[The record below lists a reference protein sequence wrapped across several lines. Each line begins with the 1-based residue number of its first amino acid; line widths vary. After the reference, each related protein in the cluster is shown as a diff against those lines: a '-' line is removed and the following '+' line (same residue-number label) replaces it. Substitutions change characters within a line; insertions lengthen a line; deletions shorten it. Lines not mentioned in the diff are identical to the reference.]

1 MPIETP
7 QTSQIPINQL
17 VARRDLWP
25 RFDADEERVEMF
37 ADQLRAGDDLAP
49 IEVVPHNDGK
59 YLIAD
64 GVHRTQA
71 AVRAGRN
78 DVPAL
83 ILTPLAGET
92 PEACAYRRA
101 LETATRSALPLSKA
115 ERRRAVLKLRSETDL
130 SDRAIAQ
137 LVGVSHNSVGR
148 WTKEAS
154 ETPASTGSPSG
165 LPTVEKVATRI
176 ATYLTQIDGGRGLLD
191 LIAPGRM
198 GKHIAQAFADC
209 HGENA
214 LHEIDRV
221 REWIDQAARTLRENG
236 FS

>member
-1 MPIETP
+1 MEQF

-17 VARRDLWP
+17 VVRRDLWP
-25 RFDADEERVEMF
+25 RFSADEERIELF
-37 ADQLRAGDDLAP
+37 ADQLRAGEELPP

-64 GVHRTQA
+64 GVHRTYGA
-71 AVRAGRN
+71 IRAGRS

-83 ILTPLAGET
+83 IITPLPNET
-92 PEACAYRRA
+92 PEACVYRRA
-101 LETATRSALPLSKA
+101 LETATRSALPLNRA
-115 ERRRAVLKLRSETDL
+115 ERRRAVLKLAAETDL
-130 SDRAIAQ
+130 SDRAIAR

-148 WTKEAS
+148 WTKEDSEESAS
-154 ETPASTGSPSG
+154 AQTSSTVPS
-165 LPTVEKVATRI
+165 VERVALRL

-191 LIAPGRM
+191 LIAPGRV

-221 REWIDQAARTLRENG
+221 REWIDQAARTLRDNG

>member
-1 MPIETP
+1 MPIEIP
-7 QTSQIPINQL
+7 QTSWIPINQL
-17 VARRDLWP
+17 VARSDLWP
-25 RFDADEERVEMF
+25 RFEAQQERIEMF
-37 ADQLRAGDDLAP
+37 ADQLRAGEDLAP

-64 GVHRTQA
+64 GVHRTHA

-83 ILTPLAGET
+83 IVTPLAGET
-92 PEACAYRRA
+92 PEACVYRRA

-148 WTKEAS
+148 WTKDESDTSA
-154 ETPASTGSPSG
+154 PAGPLSG
-165 LPTVEKVATRI
+165 APNVEKVATRM
-176 ATYLTQIDGGRGLLD
+176 ASYLTQIDGGRGLLD

-198 GKHIAQAFADC
+198 GKHIAQAFADR
-209 HGENA
+209 HGETA
-214 LHEIDRV
+214 LIEIERV
-221 REWIDQAARTLRENG
+221 GEWIDSAARTLRENG
-236 FS
+236 FT

>member
-1 MPIETP
+1 MPIEIP
-7 QTSQIPINQL
+7 QTSWIPINQL

-25 RFDADEERVEMF
+25 RFEAQEERIEMF
-37 ADQLRAGDDLAP
+37 ADQLRAGDDVAP

-64 GVHRTQA
+64 GVHRTHA

-78 DVPAL
+78 DVSAL
-83 ILTPLAGET
+83 IVTPLPGET
-92 PEACAYRRA
+92 PEACVYRRA
-101 LETATRSALPLSKA
+101 LETATRSALPLNKA
-115 ERRRAVLKLRSETDL
+115 ERRRAVFKLRSETDL

-148 WTKEAS
+148 WTKEDSATSAS
-154 ETPASTGSPSG
+154 AEPRSAI
-165 LPTVEKVATRI
+165 PTVEKVATRM

-191 LIAPGRM
+191 LLAPGRV
-198 GKHIAQAFADC
+198 GKHIAQAFAEH

-214 LHEIDRV
+214 LTEIERV
-221 REWIDQAARTLRENG
+221 GEWIDSAARTLRENG

>member
-1 MPIETP
+1 MEQF

-17 VARRDLWP
+17 VVRRDLWP
-25 RFDADEERVEMF
+25 RFSTDEERIELF
-37 ADQLRAGDDLAP
+37 ADQLRAGEELPP
-49 IEVVPHNDGK
+49 IELVPHNDGK

-64 GVHRTQA
+64 GVHRTYGA
-71 AVRAGRN
+71 IRAGRS
-78 DVPAL
+78 DFSAL
-83 ILTPLAGET
+83 IVTPLTGET
-92 PEACAYRRA
+92 PEACVYRRA

-165 LPTVEKVATRI
+165 IPTVEKVATRM

-191 LIAPGRM
+191 LIAPGRV

-221 REWIDQAARTLRENG
+221 REWIDQAARALRENG

>member
-1 MPIETP
+1 MSAMPIEIP

-25 RFDADEERVEMF
+25 RVEAQEERIEMF
-37 ADQLRAGDDLAP
+37 ADQLRSGDELAP

-64 GVHRTQA
+64 GVHRTYA
-71 AVRAGRN
+71 AVRAVRN
-78 DVPAL
+78 DIPAL
-83 ILTPLAGET
+83 IITPLPGET
-92 PEACAYRRA
+92 AEACVYRRA
-101 LETATRSALPLSKA
+101 LETPTRSALPLSKA

-148 WTKEAS
+148 WTKEES
-154 ETPASTGSPSG
+154 ETPAAAGPPSG
-165 LPTVEKVATRI
+165 APNVEKVATRM

-191 LIAPGRM
+191 LIAPGRI
-198 GKHIAQAFADC
+198 GKH
-209 HGENA
+209 
-214 LHEIDRV
+214 
-221 REWIDQAARTLRENG
+221 
-236 FS
+236 